1 MKEILELVFR
11 VSLLTFV
18 IGSMSAMG
26 LSLRVQEILRPLGN
40 LRLVG
45 VSLLANFVLLPLFT
59 LGMIKLMP
67 LPGGVN
73 TGLIILSLAAGAPF
87 LPKLVEI
94 SRSDIAFSLAL
105 MLLLMVVS
113 IAYLPLVLPLL
124 LPGVAVD
131 SLGIARSLIVM
142 MLIPLV
148 LALLLRARFETL
160 ARRLHPVFVKISN
173 IALLLLTLS
182 LLVLRSSSLLSLG
195 GLPLLAIFL
204 LAVAG
209 MGFGYVLGGPAREMR
224 IVLSLGTGFR
234 NILAA
239 FLVASRNFKDPDVM
253 MTMVIMSIV
262 GIFVSLPFA
271 FLAGA
276 KS

>member
-1 MKEILELVFR
+1 VKETLESVFR
-11 VSLLTFV
+11 ISLLVFV

-26 LSLRVQEILRPLGN
+26 LSLTIQQILRPLRN

-45 VSLLANFVLLPLFT
+45 LSLLVNFVLLPIFV
-59 LGMIKLMP
+59 LGMLRLMP
-67 LPGGVN
+67 LSGGIS

-113 IAYLPLVLPLL
+113 IVYLPLVLPFL

-131 SLGIARSLIVM
+131 SWGIARSLILM
-142 MLIPLV
+142 MLMPLV
-148 LALLLRARFETL
+148 LALLLRACCETV
-160 ARRLHPVFVKISN
+160 AMRIHPLFVKIGN
-173 IALLLLTLS
+173 IALLLLTVS
-182 LLVLRSSSLLSLG
+182 LLVLRFSSLFSLG
-195 GLPLLAIFL
+195 GLPLLEIFL

-209 MGFGYVLGGPAREMR
+209 MGLGYVLGGPARETR

-239 FLVASRNFKDPDVM
+239 FLVASQNFKDPDVI
-253 MTMVIMSIV
+253 MTMVIMTIV
-262 GIFVSLPFA
+262 GILATLPFA
-271 FLAGA
+271 FLVRTR
-276 KS
+276 S

>member
-1 MKEILELVFR
+1 MF
-11 VSLLTFV
+11 
-18 IGSMSAMG
+18 AMG
-26 LSLRVQEILRPLGN
+26 LSLTIQQILRPLRN

-45 VSLLANFVLLPLFT
+45 VSLLANFVLLPVFV
-59 LGMIKLMP
+59 LGMLKLMP
-67 LPGGVN
+67 LSGGVN

-131 SLGIARSLIVM
+131 SWGIARSLILM

-148 LALLLRARFETL
+148 VALLLRARFETV
-160 ARRLHPVFVKISN
+160 AERLQPLLLKISN
-173 IALLLLTLS
+173 IALLLLTVS
-182 LLVLRSSSLLSLG
+182 LLVLRASSLLSLG

-204 LAVAG
+204 LAMAG
-209 MGFGYVLGGPAREMR
+209 MGLGYVLGGPARETR

-239 FLVASRNFKDPDVM
+239 FLVASQNFKDPDVM

-262 GIFVSLPFA
+262 GILVTLPFA
-271 FLAGA
+271 FLVRA